1 MVLGLRSGDKIVARE
16 GVFELRK
23 RGQHYVLVRNGY
35 AVMLLNARELVELK
49 RLLDKLVSL

>member
-1 MVLGLRSGDKIVARE
+1 MARE